1 MSSTKYVY
9 GNLIQELK
17 NKNSLSFKFFDSE
30 KILFEKD
37 EALKDLELDDNVIDN
52 SNVKINNENKFDL
65 ENKNNDKKKSSIIQ
79 GKESIVKNSNI
90 VIISD
95 RNCLNLDSI
104 LEKNLHKLERQI
116 KTNSD
121 KKSFKKK

>member
-65 ENKNNDKKKSSIIQ
+65 ENKNNDKKKFYYSR
-79 GKESIVKNSNI
+79 KRKY
-90 VIISD
+90 
-95 RNCLNLDSI
+95 C
-104 LEKNLHKLERQI
+104 
-116 KTNSD
+116 
-121 KKSFKKK
+121 

>member
-65 ENKNNDKKKSSIIQ
+65 ENKNNDKKKRSPIIEFSI
-79 GKESIVKNSNI
+79 N
-90 VIISD
+90 
-95 RNCLNLDSI
+95 
-104 LEKNLHKLERQI
+104 
-116 KTNSD
+116 
-121 KKSFKKK
+121 

>member
-121 KKSFKKK
+121 KISFKKK